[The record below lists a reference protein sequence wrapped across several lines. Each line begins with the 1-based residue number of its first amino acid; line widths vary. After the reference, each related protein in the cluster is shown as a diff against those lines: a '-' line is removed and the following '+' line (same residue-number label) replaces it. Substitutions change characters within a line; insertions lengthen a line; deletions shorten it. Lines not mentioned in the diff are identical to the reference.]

1 MEGKSSPPGRE
12 AERAS
17 LGMEHGLERMEPS
30 WAEGRHLEVQDGPQQ
45 CLTRCASVPLVE
57 QRLGKVDGLGQ
68 VKFSVARLVP
78 VI

>member
-12 AERAS
+12 AEHAS

-45 CLTRCASVPLVE
+45 CLTRCASVP
-57 QRLGKVDGLGQ
+57 
-68 VKFSVARLVP
+68 
-78 VI
+78 